1 MGWQA
6 NDREASVISLREAAL
21 DSETILKHARKAFRG
36 GGAEL
41 IRDVASDV
49 VLELYE
55 RHERNPGKRIEH
67 TGAAIRFAT
76 LDVYRRRIDV
86 YKREIPSQHIDILAR
101 RQAGQYRVMEIR
113 EEIELEKETDDQ
125 IAEWRSLPVSERQ
138 RRIAEADR
146 SLLTLIPQH

>member
-36 GGAEL
+36 GSAEL

-67 TGAAIRFAT
+67 T
-76 LDVYRRRIDV
+76 DVYRRRRDV
-86 YKREIPSQHIDILAR
+86 HKREIPSQHIDILAR
-101 RQAGQYRVMEIR
+101 RQAGQYRIMEIR

-125 IAEWRSLPVSERQ
+125 IAEWRSLSVSERQ